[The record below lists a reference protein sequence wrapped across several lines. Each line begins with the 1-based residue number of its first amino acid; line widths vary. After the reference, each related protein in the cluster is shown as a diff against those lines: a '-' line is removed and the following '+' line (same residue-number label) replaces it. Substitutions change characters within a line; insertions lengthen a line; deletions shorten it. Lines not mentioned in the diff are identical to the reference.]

1 MHRISKFF
9 LTLALFSLTLFAVA
23 QEQARPA
30 TAEKDNAPA
39 LTIYNQNFF
48 VAREYLPLD
57 LNTGVN
63 HVNFAGI
70 TSHLEPDSVI
80 LRDLTGRPL
89 QILEQSYRNDPVSQ
103 ELLLSFYEGKT
114 IDFLVPGIEKPVSG
128 KVIRSGYV
136 PASYY
141 QYQQNYGYPQAAAG
155 QPIIEVNGVLRF
167 GLPGQPLFPA
177 LSSDSILKPTLS
189 WQLATTKAGRSQA
202 EISYVSG
209 GMTWQSDYNLVVSDG
224 PKNSGM
230 NSLDLV
236 GWITMRNNSGKTFEN
251 ATIKLLAGDVSKIQP
266 NMGGNALYA
275 LESRG
280 MADAAAPAPVVR
292 EKSFDEFHLYTLER
306 PATLRDNET
315 KQVEFVR
322 TTGIQSQRLYV
333 YDGAQMDQYGYY
345 QSGQMHNDPG
355 YGTASNSKIWAM
367 QEFKNSDTNHLGI
380 ALPKGRL
387 RFYRRDSD
395 GSLQFIGENTID
407 HTPKD
412 EMIRVYTGN
421 AFDLRGERKRT
432 NFRVDSNARWMD
444 ETFEIRV
451 RNHKK
456 EAATVRVVE
465 HLYRWS
471 NWKLTEQSRD
481 FKKRDAQ
488 TIEFPVTV
496 APDGEQVVTYTVHYS
511 W

>member
-1 MHRISKFF
+1 V
-9 LTLALFSLTLFAVA
+9 LFSFAACTSA
-23 QEQARPA
+23 QDQAHQ
-30 TAEKDNAPA
+30 TAPLDNSPA

-48 VAREYLPLD
+48 VAREHLALD
-57 LNTGVN
+57 LTAGVN
-63 HVNFAGI
+63 HVNFNGM

-89 QILEQSYRNDPVSQ
+89 QILEQSYRNDPISQ
-103 ELLLSFYEGKT
+103 ELLLSFYEGTMLDFQTQRGDKIET
-114 IDFLVPGIEKPVSG
+114 IHG
-128 KVIRSGYV
+128 KLIRSGYV
-136 PASYY
+136 PASSY
-141 QYQQNYGYPQAAAG
+141 NGYGYPQPASG
-155 QPIIEVNGVLRF
+155 QPIVEVNGVLRF

-177 LSSDSILKPTLS
+177 LGEDSILKPTLS
-189 WQLATTKAGRSQA
+189 WQLATNQAGHSDA

-224 PKNSGM
+224 PKNSGL

-236 GWITMRNNSGKTFEN
+236 GWITMRNQSGKTFEN
-251 ATIKLLAGDVSKIQP
+251 ARIKLMAGDVSKLQP
-266 NMGGNALYA
+266 GSVGQLAYRAEAKAMDMN
-275 LESRG
+275 
-280 MADAAAPAPVVR
+280 AAASVVR

-306 PATLRDNET
+306 TATLRDNET

-322 TTGIQSQRLYV
+322 SNGIQSQRLYV
-333 YDGAQMDQYGYY
+333 YDGAQVDQYAYY
-345 QSGQMHNDPG
+345 SPDQVRNDPG
-355 YGTASNSKIWAM
+355 YGTASNPKIWVM

-421 AFDLRGERKRT
+421 SFDIVGERKRT
-432 NFRVDSNARWMD
+432 NFHVDSNAHWMD

-456 EAATVRVVE
+456 ESANVRVVE
-465 HLYRWS
+465 HLYRWT
-471 NWKLTEQSRD
+471 NWKLTEQSHQ

-488 TIEFPVTV
+488 TVEFPVTV

>member
-1 MHRISKFF
+1 MHKLLF
-9 LTLALFSLTLFAVA
+9 ALFSLTLFAAA
-23 QEQARPA
+23 QEKTTA
-30 TAEKDNAPA
+30 TEPA

-48 VAREYLPLD
+48 VAREHLPLD
-57 LNTGVN
+57 LTAGVN
-63 HVNFAGI
+63 HVDFNGI

-114 IDFLVPGIEKPVSG
+114 IDFAVGRNADGTDVRIQG
-128 KVIRSGYV
+128 KVIRSGFV
-136 PASYY
+136 PTTWV
-141 QYQQNYGYPQAAAG
+141 NGYPQQSST
-155 QPIIEVNGVLRF
+155 QPIIEINGILRF
-167 GLPGQPLFPA
+167 GLPGEPRFPA

-189 WQLATTKAGRSQA
+189 WLLQTAQAGRSEA

-224 PKNSGM
+224 PKNSGT

-236 GWITMRNNSGKTFEN
+236 GWITMQNHSGKTFEN
-251 ATIKLLAGDVSKIQP
+251 ARIKLMAGDVSKLQP
-266 NMGGNALYA
+266 QAIAGRMYAAENMAKA
-275 LESRG
+275 AD
-280 MADAAAPAPVVR
+280 MAAPVVR

-306 PATLRDNET
+306 TATLRDNET

-345 QSGQMHNDPG
+345 NSEQVRNDPG
-355 YGTASNSKIWAM
+355 YGTASNKKVWVM
-367 QEFKNSDTNHLGI
+367 QELKNSESNHLGI

-387 RFYRRDSD
+387 RFYRRDTD
-395 GSLQFIGENTID
+395 GTLQFIGENTID

-421 AFDLRGERKRT
+421 SFDIVGERKRT
-432 NFRVDSNARWMD
+432 NFKVDSNQHWMD
-444 ETFEIRV
+444 ETFEIRI

-456 EAATVRVVE
+456 ETANVRVVE

-471 NWKLTEQSRD
+471 NWKLTDQSQE

-496 APDGEQVVTYTVHYS
+496 AANGEQVVTYTVHYS

>member
-1 MHRISKFF
+1 MHK
-9 LTLALFSLTLFAVA
+9 LVVALWSLMLFAA
-23 QEQARPA
+23 ARAETRPA
-30 TAEKDNAPA
+30 ASLPENAPA

-57 LNTGVN
+57 LTAGVN
-63 HVNFAGI
+63 HVNFADI

-89 QILEQSYRNDPVSQ
+89 QILEQSYRNDPISQ

-114 IDFLVPGIEKPVSG
+114 IDFLVQRGEKVETIPG
-128 KVIRSGYV
+128 KVIRSGYI
-136 PASYY
+136 PSSAYA
-141 QYQQNYGYPQAAAG
+141 QNYGYPQSGMG
-155 QPIIEVNGVLRF
+155 QPIIEVDGVLRF

-177 LSSDSILKPTLS
+177 LASDSILKPTLN
-189 WQLATTKAGRSQA
+189 WQLETTQSGHSNA

-224 PKNSGM
+224 PKNSAM
-230 NSLDLV
+230 NSLDLI
-236 GWITMRNNSGKTFEN
+236 GWITMQNHSGKTFEN
-251 ATIKLLAGDVSKIQP
+251 ARIKLMAGDVSKIQP
-266 NMGGNALYA
+266 PMPMAKAAYA
-275 LESRG
+275 LEARA
-280 MADAAAPAPVVR
+280 MDAAAPVVR
-292 EKSFDEFHLYTLER
+292 EKAFDEFHLYTLER

-333 YDGAQMDQYGYY
+333 YDGAQMDQYAYY
-345 QSGQMHNDPG
+345 APDQVRNDPG
-355 YGTASNSKIWAM
+355 YGTASNKKVWVM
-367 QEFKNSDTNHLGI
+367 QELKNSEGNHLGI

-387 RFYRRDSD
+387 RFYRRDTD

-421 AFDLRGERKRT
+421 AFDIVGERKRT
-432 NFRVDSNARWMD
+432 NYRVDSNHNWMD

-456 EAATVRVVE
+456 ETANVRVVE
-465 HLYRWS
+465 HLYRWT
-471 NWKLTEQSRD
+471 NWKLTEQSHQ
-481 FKKRDAQ
+481 FKKRDAR

>member
-1 MHRISKFF
+1 MFKLFF
-9 LTLALFSLTLFAVA
+9 AVFSLSLFAAAPDEV
-23 QEQARPA
+23 QPA
-30 TAEKDNAPA
+30 SIDQSNSPA

-48 VAREYLPLD
+48 VAREHLPLD
-57 LNTGVN
+57 LNAGVN

-70 TSHLEPDSVI
+70 SAHLEPDSVI

-114 IDFLVPGIEKPVSG
+114 LDFAVGRNADGSDIRMPG
-128 KVIRSGYV
+128 KVIRSGYI
-136 PASYY
+136 PMTYI
-141 QYQQNYGYPQAAAG
+141 NGYPQQTST
-155 QPIIEVNGVLRF
+155 QPIIEINGILRF
-167 GLPGQPLFPA
+167 GLPGEPRFPA

-189 WQLATTKAGRSQA
+189 WALSTTQAGKTQA
-202 EISYVSG
+202 ELSYVSG
-209 GMTWQSDYNLVVSDG
+209 GMTWQSDYNLVVADG
-224 PKNSGM
+224 PRNTGM

-236 GWITMRNNSGKTFEN
+236 GWITMRNQSGKTFEN
-251 ATIKLLAGDVSKIQP
+251 ARVKLMAGDVSKIQAGTLAR
-266 NMGGNALYA
+266 NMYLAEDKA
-275 LESRG
+275 MRAE
-280 MADAAAPAPVVR
+280 AAAPVVR

-322 TTGIQSQRLYV
+322 TAGIQSQRLYV
-333 YDGAQMDQYGYY
+333 YDGAQIDQYGYY
-345 QSGQMHNDPG
+345 NYDQVRNDPG
-355 YGTASNSKIWAM
+355 YGTASNSKVWVL

-395 GSLQFIGENTID
+395 GSLQFVGENTID

-421 AFDLRGERKRT
+421 AFDIVGERKRT
-432 NFRVDSNARWMD
+432 NYRVDSNARWMD

-456 EAATVRVVE
+456 EAANVRVVE
-465 HLYRWS
+465 HLYRWT
-471 NWKLTEQSRD
+471 NWQLSQQSSQ

-488 TIEFPVTV
+488 TIEFPVNV